1 MDRHQ
6 IIDQDRPRRAR
17 AYGGDPFQISFA
29 RLADLD
35 PARLLALLGREVGE
49 VVVLDLVTE
58 YAAQQRDRPAG
69 AAAATPQL
77 TLALEPR
84 VLGHHGPGAAHRTVP
99 FPPAGRDLRR
109 EAAGTGL
116 QQRSEERR
124 VGKECRSRWSPY
136 H

>member
-29 RLADLD
+29 RLAHLD

-77 TLALEPR
+77 T
-84 VLGHHGPGAAHRTVP
+84 
-99 FPPAGRDLRR
+99 
-109 EAAGTGL
+109 
-116 QQRSEERR
+116 RSEEHTSELQSRSDI
-124 VGKECRSRWSPY
+124 VCRLLLEKKNQ
-136 H
+136 

>member
-84 VLGHHGPGAAHRTVP
+84 VLGHHGPGAAHQI
-99 FPPAGRDLRR
+99 GRASRR
-109 EAAGTGL
+109 ERAA
-116 QQRSEERR
+116 
-124 VGKECRSRWSPY
+124 SRTSAQPR
-136 H
+136 